1 MLPTLSFQSARTV
14 RLKITYTEREV
25 DVYDVFGVFEGVAE
39 PDRRD
44 DTAQGERQG
53 ETVLDEDKCA
63 RHRHRQHNHGLD
75 DRLIVAALLL
85 GGHVHPRRGQHQGQG
100 PDHRKH
106 RDDGE
111 RRGTQAPG
119 TRAVRGLLDRLLLSY
134 HAMDRREL
142 LKAGEQIADLREH
155 RHQQQRDEAEEN
167 VVRHEPH
174 ERRLPESL
182 HSR

>member
-1 MLPTLSFQSARTV
+1 GVNVADVELPEREDRQVENQRHHYGDHGIVDTGRQ
-14 RLKITYTEREV
+14 TYTEREV

-142 LKAGEQIADLREH
+142 LKAGE
-155 RHQQQRDEAEEN
+155 
-167 VVRHEPH
+167 
-174 ERRLPESL
+174 
-182 HSR
+182 